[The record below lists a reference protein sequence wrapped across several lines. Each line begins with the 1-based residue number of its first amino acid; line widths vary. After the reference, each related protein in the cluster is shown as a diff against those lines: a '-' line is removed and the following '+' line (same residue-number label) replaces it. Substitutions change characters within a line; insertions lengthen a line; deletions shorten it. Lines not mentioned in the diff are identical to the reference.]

1 MITIIIGALV
11 VIGFVKVMWDIEA
24 TEKTV
29 EVLTSKV
36 LRLEIDKLTDK
47 MVADVPSPKKK
58 VTKKAVKRTK
68 KDESK

>member
-1 MITIIIGALV
+1 MTIEIIIGVLV

-36 LRLEIDKLTDK
+36 LRLELDKLTDK
-47 MVADVPSPKKK
+47 MVADMPSPKKK
-58 VTKKAVKRTK
+58 Y
-68 KDESK
+68 ESK